1 VDKLGVKFF
10 MKILISGP
18 NGFVGKKVCERLIAA
33 DLDVRGALR
42 KAAPLTDGCEST
54 VVGNIDAS
62 TDWSLALTGID
73 GVVHLAARVHIMN
86 DTAADPMA
94 AFREVNVDGTRRL
107 AEEAAKAGVKRF
119 VFISSIKVNG
129 EATKSPVED
138 SRRSSL
144 SLGHR
149 DAQGSATGNN
159 TSEERLDSKFQLVAS
174 SAFSERDQPNP
185 EDHYGQSKYEA
196 ELVLRE
202 IEASTGMEVV
212 ILRPPL
218 LYGPGVKANFLKLIQ
233 LVDKGLPLPL
243 GEVKN
248 KRSLLSLSNFSD
260 VISKCATDARAGGQ
274 TFTVCDCDDVSSGE
288 LVERIAKAL
297 GKSPRLLPVPEW
309 LMKFAGKLTGKS
321 EQVQRLCSSLQVDSS
336 HVRETLDW
344 NPPVT
349 MDEELLRVAEW
360 YRSL

>member
-1 VDKLGVKFF
+1 
-10 MKILISGP
+10 MKILITGP
-18 NGFVGKKVCERLIAA
+18 RGFVGRAVCEKFLS
-33 DLDVRGALR
+33 DGFTVRGAQR
-42 KAAPLTDGCEST
+42 QASPLIAGCEAA

-62 TDWSLALTGID
+62 TDWSLALTDID
-73 GVVHLAARVHIMN
+73 AVVHLAARVHIMN
-86 DTAADPMA
+86 ETAEDPMA

-129 EATKSPVED
+129 ESTLQSRDRRSEDGSQTTEASNERPGTKS
-138 SRRSSL
+138 RGL
-144 SLGHR
+144 SARNL
-149 DAQGSATGNN
+149 SA
-159 TSEERLDSKFQLVAS
+159 
-174 SAFSERDQPNP
+174 AFSERDAPHP
-185 EDHYGQSKYEA
+185 EDPYGRSKYEA

-243 GEVKN
+243 GGVRN

-260 VISKCATDARAGGQ
+260 VISKCVTDPRAGGQ
-274 TFTVCDCDDVSSGE
+274 TFTVCDGDDVSSGE

-297 GKSPRLLPVPEW
+297 GKNPRLLPVPVW
-309 LMKFAGKLTGKS
+309 LMKLAGILTGKS
-321 EQVQRLCSSLQVDSS
+321 TQVQRLCSSLQVDSS
-336 HVRETLDW
+336 HVRKTLDW
-344 NPPVT
+344 TPVVT
-349 MDEELLRVAEW
+349 MDEELEKVVKWFYSSKR
-360 YRSL
+360 